1 MHTLTVSQTA
11 SALARLE
18 RLHTML
24 TLDEAIEVVTG
35 KKPPLV
41 QRMRKKTTNLWRDVG
56 YAAAAPIRKT
66 EDAIAGEWM
75 IPESALELLLR
86 RCRRVGYIKELG
98 MEVPYYELPSGGIR
112 LIAADIRA
120 VLKCEPPLQFPD
132 CMNELR
138 RGLARL
144 QEDQIDE
151 GR

>member
-1 MHTLTVSQTA
+1 VAEGIDNPSIA
-11 SALARLE
+11 SGGL
-18 RLHTML
+18 
-24 TLDEAIEVVTG
+24 LDEAIEVVTG

-41 QRMRKKTTNLWRDVG
+41 QRIGRKRRVYGEMLATLPPLLSED
-56 YAAAAPIRKT
+56 PI
-66 EDAIAGEWM
+66 DGEWM

-86 RCRRVGYIKELG
+86 RCGRVGFIKGLG
-98 MEVPYYELPSGGIR
+98 MEVPYYELPCAGIR

-120 VLKCEPPLQFPD
+120 VLKYEPPLQFPD

-151 GR
+151 SR

>member
-1 MHTLTVSQTA
+1 
-11 SALARLE
+11 
-18 RLHTML
+18 ML

-41 QRMRKKTTNLWRDVG
+41 QRIRKKTTNLWRDVG
-56 YAAAAPIRKT
+56 YAAAVPICKT
-66 EDAIAGEWM
+66 EDAIDGEWM
-75 IPESALELLLR
+75 IPQNALELLLR

-132 CMNELR
+132 CVNELR
-138 RGLARL
+138 RGLARFW
-144 QEDQIDE
+144 
-151 GR
+151 GRPNRRKPIKPDILSF